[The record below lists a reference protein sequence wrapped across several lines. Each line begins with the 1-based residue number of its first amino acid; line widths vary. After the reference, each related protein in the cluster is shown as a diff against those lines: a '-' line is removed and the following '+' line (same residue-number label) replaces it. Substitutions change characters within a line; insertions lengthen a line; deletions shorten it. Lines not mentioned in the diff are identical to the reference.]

1 MFIFEARLLCE
12 SNLHYQPNHG
22 RVNNRARID
31 QRFWQESTS
40 DLGARARL
48 CIMTMSFTDIVNVSW
63 WLKHVFFPKMLEEA
77 DQCSEGVGA
86 FLSIITQDREENS
99 VV

>member
-1 MFIFEARLLCE
+1 
-12 SNLHYQPNHG
+12 
-22 RVNNRARID
+22 
-31 QRFWQESTS
+31 
-40 DLGARARL
+40 
-48 CIMTMSFTDIVNVSW
+48 MTMSFTDIVNVSW

-77 DQCSEGVGA
+77 DQYSEGVGA

>member
-1 MFIFEARLLCE
+1 
-12 SNLHYQPNHG
+12 
-22 RVNNRARID
+22 
-31 QRFWQESTS
+31 
-40 DLGARARL
+40 
-48 CIMTMSFTDIVNVSW
+48 MTMSFTDIVNVSW